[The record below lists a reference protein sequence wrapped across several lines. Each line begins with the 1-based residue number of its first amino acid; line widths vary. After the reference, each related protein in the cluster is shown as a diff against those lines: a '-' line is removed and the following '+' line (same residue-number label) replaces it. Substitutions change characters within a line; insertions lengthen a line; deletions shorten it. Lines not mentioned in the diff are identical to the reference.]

1 MMIHTAQWAVH
12 THTRTHE
19 TLDVV
24 STMNVC
30 LWDDHMIETDYVQH
44 KTIALVFACQCQ
56 RWIVSMVFFFF
67 LSLKKKKKNKLPAAF
82 NCISQN
88 DCISVNENQCCGKK
102 NAISLCQFG
111 IFTCDFSHPI
121 PSCRDRFIEKTLNQ
135 NEFETYKCLFPA
147 K

>member
-1 MMIHTAQWAVH
+1 MIHTAQWAVH

-56 RWIVSMVFFFF
+56 RWIVSMVFFSFFPLKKRKKTNYQLLSIVYRKMIAF
-67 LSLKKKKKNKLPAAF
+67 LSMKINAVA
-82 NCISQN
+82 
-88 DCISVNENQCCGKK
+88 KK

-111 IFTCDFSHPI
+111 ILTCDFSHPI
-121 PSCRDRFIEKTLNQ
+121 PSCRDRFIENTLNQ